1 MYIQYVHWIYWN
13 EDHMGPL
20 MSLLSSSLLLLVAAG
35 MLVADRDST
44 LITVHRSNRPLCR
57 YTSLFQ
63 PHSKALRL
71 HRSLTQELGESE
83 AKWDNGW
90 VDILCLYHG
99 RASKV
104 GFQFSP
110 RLDMA
115 SQGYKH
121 MRWIWV
127 LRFRQAHA
135 LNGICPGHIETIFSL
150 FFLTRVPKS
159 YPIPFQLHFKKSIP
173 PFFLWWGKKIRSKR
187 PKKKTHPSA
196 AAFLFAVPI
205 LDPLPQVMHLSGIRR
220 TCQFHILHLSDPKRI
235 RGNDEGLNI
244 ANTTK

>member
-1 MYIQYVHWIYWN
+1 MYIESIGMKITWVHWC
-13 EDHMGPL
+13 H
-20 MSLLSSSLLLLVAAG
+20 SSSLLLLVAAG

-57 YTSLFQ
+57 YASLFQ

-71 HRSLTQELGESE
+71 HRSLTQELGESD
-83 AKWDNGW
+83 AKWENGW

-104 GFQFSP
+104 GFQFP
-110 RLDMA
+110 RVLTWHPKV
-115 SQGYKH
+115 YKH

-127 LRFRQAHA
+127 LRFWQAHA

-159 YPIPFQLHFKKSIP
+159 YPIPFQLHFTKQFHHFFCGGEKKYAP
-173 PFFLWWGKKIRSKR
+173 KD
-187 PKKKTHPSA
+187 KKKTPISCIFFVCSAHPRSIATSHASQWYTSHVPIPHPSP
-196 AAFLFAVPI
+196 FRSKK
-205 LDPLPQVMHLSGIRR
+205 DGRQWRR
-220 TCQFHILHLSDPKRI
+220 
-235 RGNDEGLNI
+235 LNI

>member
-57 YTSLFQ
+57 YASLFQ

-71 HRSLTQELGESE
+71 HRSLTQELGESD

-104 GFQFSP
+104 GFQFP
-110 RLDMA
+110 RVLTWHPKV
-115 SQGYKH
+115 YKH

-127 LRFRQAHA
+127 LRFWQAHA

-159 YPIPFQLHFKKSIP
+159 YPIPFQLHFTKHFHHFFCGGEKKYAPKDKKKNTPISCIFFVCSAHPQSIATSHASQWYTSHVP
-173 PFFLWWGKKIRSKR
+173 IPHPSPFRSKKDGR
-187 PKKKTHPSA
+187 
-196 AAFLFAVPI
+196 
-205 LDPLPQVMHLSGIRR
+205 QWRR
-220 TCQFHILHLSDPKRI
+220 
-235 RGNDEGLNI
+235 LNI